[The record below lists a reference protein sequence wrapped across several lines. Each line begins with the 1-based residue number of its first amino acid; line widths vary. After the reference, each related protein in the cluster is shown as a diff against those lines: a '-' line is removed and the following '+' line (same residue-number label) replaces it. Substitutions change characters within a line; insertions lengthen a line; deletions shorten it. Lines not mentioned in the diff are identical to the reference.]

1 MAEWDRTS
9 LQQFAHRAVMEVLQL
24 NEQFVSLAAKRK
36 EPEQVVFHFV
46 SREAKSQSLWPL
58 AF

>member
-1 MAEWDRTS
+1 
-9 LQQFAHRAVMEVLQL
+9 MEVPQL
-24 NEQFVSLAAKRK
+24 NKEIDLLAAKRK